1 MSWSN
6 GRLAAFDIET
16 TGVNPQNDRIVTAAV
31 SMVGGGESAEDHAWL
46 VDPGVEIPEGAA
58 RVHGI
63 TTEMARADGVQP
75 ATAVEEITALLASQI
90 LNGVPIIAFNARFD
104 LTALHAEALRHDV
117 QPLVDRIGGAENLLV
132 IDPLILDKQ
141 LDRYRKGKRQ
151 LGVVC
156 EVYGVQLDDAHTAN
170 ADALAAARVAWKLA
184 QKYSE
189 EVGRLELRALHDQ
202 QIIWAAEQAASLQ
215 EYFDRQGKNEVV
227 EQAWPIVFA

>member
-6 GRLAAFDIET
+6 DRLAAFDIET

-31 SMVGGGESAEDHAWL
+31 SVVGGGESAEDHAWL
-46 VDPGVEIPEGAA
+46 VNPGVEIPEGAA

-75 ATAVEEITALLASQI
+75 AAAVEQITSLLASQI

-104 LTALHAEALRHDV
+104 LTALHAEALRNEV

-189 EVGRLELRALHDQ
+189 EVGQLELRALHDQ
-202 QIIWAAEQAASLQ
+202 QIIWAAEQATSLQ